1 MKNVALLLVIT
12 GCFFV
17 FSCKEKESERFSLLT
32 DPIWVADSL
41 IANGVNAGG
50 PGGILAKF
58 LGDAK
63 FEKDGTGYFGKYTGT
78 WRFNIDET
86 ELVISS
92 DSIPIPVVADI
103 KELTSLSLKLTT
115 VMPNPDNFQET
126 YNIRMTFKP
135 K

>member
-1 MKNVALLLVIT
+1 MKNLLVFVTIT
-12 GCFFV
+12 CCFFI
-17 FSCKEKESERFSLLT
+17 FSCKEKESERFGFLT

-50 PGGILAKF
+50 PGGVLAKF

-63 FEKDGTGYFGKYTGT
+63 FEKDGTGYFGEYTGT

-103 KELTSLSLKLTT
+103 KELTSVSLKLTT
-115 VMPNPDNFQET
+115 IMPNPKDLTKT
-126 YNIRMTFKP
+126 YNIRMTFKA

>member
-1 MKNVALLLVIT
+1 MKNVALLLIIT

-41 IANGVNAGG
+41 IANGVDAGG
-50 PGGILAKF
+50 PGGILYKF

-78 WRFNIDET
+78 WRFNTDET

-92 DSIPIPVVADI
+92 DSIPLPVSADI
-103 KELTSLSLKLTT
+103 KELTSVSLKLTT
-115 VMPNPDNFQET
+115 VMPNPDNLTQT